1 MVEAG
6 REPPANL
13 LAPRN
18 CLSAGA
24 KWFIVPPDPL
34 FWPISLPFR
43 SAAANCFCCVLFL
56 LPYLSLLVVV
66 LLIDPGSRS
75 STSSQKA
82 TTFTSL
88 FIVSSFLPC
97 FWLRRRHFIP
107 RCISSE
113 AEPATANRHCLQGRQ
128 ERERARD
135 KVLPA
140 PYRPLPA
147 SSKSQVQG
155 LNRAKEAFH
164 HRRHTLIER
173 ENRREGDTSRFCAPP
188 SPSFSKIP
196 HFPSRFQPPPPS
208 S

>member
-1 MVEAG
+1 MCVSDPPRPGPHLLVPRGCVSQSGSCTCRAAMVEAG

-43 SAAANCFCCVLFL
+43 SNCFCCVLFL
-56 LPYLSLLVVV
+56 PASTLTYLSLLVVV

-128 ERERARD
+128 ERARERAR
-135 KVLPA
+135 
-140 PYRPLPA
+140 
-147 SSKSQVQG
+147 
-155 LNRAKEAFH
+155 E
-164 HRRHTLIER
+164 
-173 ENRREGDTSRFCAPP
+173 RFCPHHIVLSPQAP
-188 SPSFSKIP
+188 KAR
-196 HFPSRFQPPPPS
+196 SRD
-208 S
+208 

>member
-1 MVEAG
+1 MVHCST
-6 REPPANL
+6 RSPL
-13 LAPRN
+13 LAD
-18 CLSAGA
+18 LSS
-24 KWFIVPPDPL
+24 V
-34 FWPISLPFR
+34 PFR

-97 FWLRRRHFIP
+97 FWLRRR
-107 RCISSE
+107 RISSE

-173 ENRREGDTSRFCAPP
+173 ENRREGHTSRFCAPP